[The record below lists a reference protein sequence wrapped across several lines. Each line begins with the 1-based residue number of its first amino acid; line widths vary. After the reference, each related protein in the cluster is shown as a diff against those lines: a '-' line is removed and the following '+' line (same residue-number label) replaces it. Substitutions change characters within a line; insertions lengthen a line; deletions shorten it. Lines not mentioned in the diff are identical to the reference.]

1 MPAGRAI
8 EPPGPASTE
17 INTAISFAFCV
28 APLAPPPTTA
38 GAFYPSVQLVRRYQ
52 HDLSVEHDGLQG
64 GDRRPH
70 RGSTGHQTKQLK
82 WPAPL
87 HRQRMAS
94 LSTRS
99 TRTRSAKGQRLA
111 TGGHSLPTALD
122 CELTGTSA
130 SGRPQEVDPAGAP
143 VAMGGPL
150 TKATRRARPPRRRKY
165 PWRRRTSRRCSQH
178 GEADFEL
185 GKALRARQG
194 GQQGRWCLLCWF
206 CKTSTDKQTKAAPTR
221 AAPSAAANGQCRPGR
236 TCCADPQA
244 NRRRD

>member
-1 MPAGRAI
+1 M
-8 EPPGPASTE
+8 
-17 INTAISFAFCV
+17 C
-28 APLAPPPTTA
+28 APLAPLPPPARSITGT
-38 GAFYPSVQLVRRYQ
+38 FRVPRRYQ
-52 HDLSVEHDGLQG
+52 HDLSVKHDGLQG

-111 TGGHSLPTALD
+111 TGGHSLPTAPD
-122 CELTGTSA
+122 CELAGTSA

-194 GQQGRWCLLCWF
+194 GQQGRWCSLCWF
-206 CKTSTDKQTKAAPTR
+206 CKNQHDKR
-221 AAPSAAANGQCRPGR
+221 
-236 TCCADPQA
+236 
-244 NRRRD
+244 

>member
-1 MPAGRAI
+1 MGVATRNSPLWRIRELSRCRLGGHLSPLGRL
-8 EPPGPASTE
+8 ASRS
-17 INTAISFAFCV
+17 IQQSV
-28 APLAPPPTTA
+28 SHSVSLRSRRRLPPPARSTQV
-38 GAFYPSVQLVRRYQ
+38 FDLFRRYQ

-165 PWRRRTSRRCSQH
+165 PWRRRTSRRRPQH

-194 GQQGRWCLLCWF
+194 GQQGRWCSLCWF
-206 CKTSTDKQTKAAPTR
+206 CKNQHDKR
-221 AAPSAAANGQCRPGR
+221 
-236 TCCADPQA
+236 
-244 NRRRD
+244 

>member
-1 MPAGRAI
+1 MPAGRAFK
-8 EPPGPASTE
+8 PPGPASFE
-17 INTAISFAFCV
+17 LNTTNHSVILS
-28 APLAPPPTTA
+28 APLAPLPTRS
-38 GAFYPSVQLVRRYQ
+38 AFYRRNFQVPRRYQ

-150 TKATRRARPPRRRKY
+150 TKVTQQVRLPR
-165 PWRRRTSRRCSQH
+165 S
-178 GEADFEL
+178 
-185 GKALRARQG
+185 
-194 GQQGRWCLLCWF
+194 
-206 CKTSTDKQTKAAPTR
+206 
-221 AAPSAAANGQCRPGR
+221 
-236 TCCADPQA
+236 
-244 NRRRD
+244 